1 MSDKND
7 AVKLEDIIN
16 ISLEDEEEGITPIF
30 KKALAKTTETKVV
43 VSGSFSGKIRQIRQK
58 NKD

>member
-30 KKALAKTTETKVV
+30 KKALTKITETKVI
-43 VSGSFSGKIRQIRQK
+43 VSGSFPGKIRQK